1 MAQTNNIGAPAEC
14 NLERRRA
21 DTKDITIRLTQTT
34 DGVTAP
40 IDNASGY
47 SGLLTINTVKEP
59 DLNVSPNTG
68 VQIFQSAGVP
78 NSPGSDALITFDFS
92 AFDSSPEVAPGS
104 YFYDVQIT
112 DPAGKVSTPLIGKFV
127 VKQDITK

>member
-1 MAQTNNIGAPAEC
+1 MAQTTNIGAPTEC

-21 DTKDITIRLTQTT
+21 DTKDIVIRLKQ
-34 DGVTAP
+34 DGTV
-40 IDNASGY
+40 IASAAGY
-47 SGLLTINTVKEP
+47 SGILTVNTVKEP
-59 DLNVSPNTG
+59 NLNVSPQIG
-68 VQIFQSAGVP
+68 VQIFQANGIP
-78 NSPGSDALITFDFS
+78 NSPATDGLMVFDFS
-92 AFDSSPEVAPGS
+92 LFDSSPEIPPGN